1 MGSTNNILDCIT
13 SIYLYNMNSQIV
25 FFCYLILSPTVFS
38 FTIPKFFEDAI
49 GKRQGDF
56 ALDRQLE
63 VPDNLVEVAAVG
75 FLAGLV
81 GPLFSMSASNA
92 TMNSTSTDG
101 NKYYGYCGY
110 PWTYWG

>member
-1 MGSTNNILDCIT
+1 MGSQYKLNHRLHNI
-13 SIYLYNMNSQIV
+13 IYLHKMNSQIV

-81 GPLFSMSASNA
+81 GPLFSMSGMSMSNG
-92 TMNSTSTDG
+92 TMPMNSTST
-101 NKYYGYCGY
+101 YA
-110 PWTYWG
+110 YWG

>member
-1 MGSTNNILDCIT
+1 MAKNFCKTILST
-13 SIYLYNMNSQIV
+13 IV
-25 FFCYLILSPTVFS
+25 FFR
-38 FTIPKFFEDAI
+38 FFEDAI

-81 GPLFSMSASNA
+81 GPLFR
-92 TMNSTSTDG
+92 
-101 NKYYGYCGY
+101 
-110 PWTYWG
+110 

>member
-1 MGSTNNILDCIT
+1 MGQYKLNHRLHN
-13 SIYLYNMNSQIV
+13 IYLPPNMNSQIV

-38 FTIPKFFEDAI
+38 FTLPKFFEDAI
-49 GKRQGDF
+49 EKRQGNF

-81 GPLFSMSASNA
+81 GPLFSMSASND
-92 TMNSTSTDG
+92 TMNSTSNDD
-101 NKYYGYCGY
+101 NRWSWYGSG
-110 PWTYWG
+110 WRQS